1 MPYAHRPLILDA
13 DTHMM
18 EHADWLPAF
27 ADPDIRPRL
36 VPFAG
41 KDARVRAL
49 AADAVARAEAR
60 RGDATLRAEAE
71 AEFMSMKFK
80 GWHGL
85 GAFDA
90 AERRR
95 ANDLMGFGAYLVFPT
110 EAFNQVIAAS
120 DPEVLAGGIRALNR
134 GLADFCAEDRRM
146 GGVGYL
152 RLADGPDSAL
162 AQVETISSLGLPYP
176 DAAVVIRYEGP
187 RGGPGMRETH
197 RISEVV
203 AHMNA
208 LGSDFI
214 LITDGRYSGASNG
227 FIIGYLAPEAAEPGA
242 PLALIEN
249 GDESIV
255 HASQNRLD
263 LNVPAD
269 ILAERAARFR
279 PPVVDA
285 LPDFPYLARYRR
297 LVGPVDRGAII

>member
-1 MPYAHRPLILDA
+1 MAYAHRPLILDA

-49 AADAVARAEAR
+49 ASDAVARAEAR

-90 AERRR
+90 AERKR
-95 ANDLMGFGAYLVFPT
+95 ANDLMGFGAYLVYPT

-134 GLADFCAEDRRM
+134 GLAAFCGEDRRM
-146 GGVGYL
+146 GGVAYL
-152 RLADGPDSAL
+152 RLGDGPEAAL
-162 AQVETISSLGLPYP
+162 ASLEEIVALGLPALLVDTLPPPGGMGFTHPAY
-176 DAAVVIRYEGP
+176 DAVWARIQDLGLAV
-187 RGGPGMRETH
+187 TLH
-197 RISEVV
+197 
-203 AHMNA
+203 
-208 LGSDFI
+208 
-214 LITDGRYSGASNG
+214 
-227 FIIGYLAPEAAEPGA
+227 
-242 PLALIEN
+242 
-249 GDESIV
+249 IV
-255 HASQNRLD
+255 SSA
-263 LNVPAD
+263 
-269 ILAERAARFR
+269 
-279 PPVVDA
+279 
-285 LPDFPYLARYRR
+285 
-297 LVGPVDRGAII
+297 